1 MHRPRYSDSCIS
13 FPDNEFFLRHLVT
26 MNAAGKVCTVLRSI
40 RVYTE
45 VDGLHKPLY
54 ATYAVCMT
62 LGMYW
67 YTRFWQGDGIADF
80 YYDRNH
86 VLNKCKIAVIIGACM
101 YYGIFAASSYGHT
114 ATIRMPRRCPWACG
128 IYGVSYN
135 YCSLAHSIAHKYTT
149 AITIN
154 PIITIIMFRVL
165 DFVSHM

>member
-26 MNAAGKVCTVLRSI
+26 MNAAGKVYTVLRSI
-40 RVYTE
+40 EVYTE

-101 YYGIFAASSYGHT
+101 YYGIFAALFLWAYSDNQNAAALSMGLWNIWCFVQLLL
-114 ATIRMPRRCPWACG
+114 ACPFDC
-128 IYGVSYN
+128 
-135 YCSLAHSIAHKYTT
+135 
-149 AITIN
+149 
-154 PIITIIMFRVL
+154 P
-165 DFVSHM
+165 